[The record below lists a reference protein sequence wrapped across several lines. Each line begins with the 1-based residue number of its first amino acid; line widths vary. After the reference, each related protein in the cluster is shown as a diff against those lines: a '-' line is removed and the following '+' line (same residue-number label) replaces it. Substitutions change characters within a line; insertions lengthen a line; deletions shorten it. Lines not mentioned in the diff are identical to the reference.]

1 MLKMDV
7 LRKKQAKEVAKGLG
21 MRFPDSA
28 IAALDRKVVELIKEA
43 ANRAKAN
50 KRKTITE
57 YDF

>member
-1 MLKMDV
+1 MDV
-7 LRKKQAKEVAKGLG
+7 LRKKQAKEIAKGLG

-28 IAALDRKVVELIKEA
+28 IAALDKKVVELIKEA